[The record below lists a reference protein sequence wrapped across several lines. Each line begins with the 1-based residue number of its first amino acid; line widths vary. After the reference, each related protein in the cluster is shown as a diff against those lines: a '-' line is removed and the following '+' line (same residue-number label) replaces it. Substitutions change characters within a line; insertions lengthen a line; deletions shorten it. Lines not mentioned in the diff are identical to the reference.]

1 MRGQVGVSLAAARL
15 ERRAG
20 IGWTEAQARALA
32 AFEAQRAPGR
42 LCLYYPTGAGKTLT
56 ALACVALAGHR
67 VVLVVAPPSTHQH
80 WRDEGARLGVV
91 VSVVSHAKFRQPGFK
106 LARDVP
112 VIADEFHLFGG
123 VGKVGM
129 KKLDRLAAGL
139 KAPLILCS
147 ATPNYN
153 DAERCY
159 NVQHVLA
166 PETCRG
172 GFISFVYEH
181 CLTEENPFSITPL
194 VTGFK
199 HHGSA
204 AEYLDS
210 LPNVVYLPDPSK
222 LGIVD
227 IEFTPPANDSLEEY
241 GMDFRKKRIV
251 ASLMEKR
258 HARNY
263 FNKLNSAEMIRA
275 VLYNRLIDIAG
286 EATTPIMVFSNSSR
300 ILEAIVRRLQ
310 VENVPVAVVTG
321 ATPTHAKARE
331 IERFIGGKVDVLCG
345 TAALATGT
353 DGIDKV
359 CDTLVIVDDTDDDA
373 LRRQLVGRILPR
385 GLDTDESG
393 KKVYRFVH
401 R

>member
-1 MRGQVGVSLAAARL
+1 MEEAVTGQGLAAQ
-15 ERRAG
+15 AG
-20 IGWTEAQARALA
+20 ISWTPAQMQALEV
-32 AFEAQRAPGR
+32 FEAQEAPQR

-56 ALACVALAGHR
+56 ALACIASAGHR
-67 VVLVVAPPSTHQH
+67 LALVVAPPSTHGH
-80 WRDEGARLGVV
+80 WQAEAARLGLVV
-91 VSVVSHAKFRQPGFK
+91 AVVSHAKFRQPGFK
-106 LARDVP
+106 LDREVP

-129 KKLDRLAAGL
+129 KKLSRLSGGL

-172 GFISFVYEH
+172 GILSFLYEH

-204 AEYLDS
+204 AEYLSS
-210 LPNVVYLPDPSK
+210 LPNVVYLPDPSQ

-227 IEFTPPANDSLEEY
+227 IEFTPPLNELLEEY
-241 GMDFRKKRIV
+241 GMDSRKGRLV

-263 FNKLNSAEMIRA
+263 FNKLNSAGMVRA
-275 VLYNRLIDIAG
+275 VLYHKLTDIAG
-286 EATTPIMVFSNSSR
+286 ESTTPIMVFCNSSK
-300 ILEAIVRRLQ
+300 ILLGVVDRLQ
-310 VENVPVAVVTG
+310 AEHVPFSLVTG
-321 ATPTHAKARE
+321 STSTHTKAVE
-331 IERFIGGKVDVLCG
+331 LEKFLTGKTDVLCG

-359 CDTLVIVDDTDDDA
+359 CDTLVILDDTDDDS

-401 R
+401 H